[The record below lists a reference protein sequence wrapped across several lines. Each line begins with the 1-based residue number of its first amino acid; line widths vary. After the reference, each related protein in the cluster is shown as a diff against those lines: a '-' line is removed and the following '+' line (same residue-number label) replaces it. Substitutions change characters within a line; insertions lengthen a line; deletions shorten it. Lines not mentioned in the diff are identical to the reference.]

1 LEKVRPVQRKAV
13 LNGLKNLLK
22 DSLSMALHQIYTK
35 RKSFTLPVSLHP
47 LATHDFGIFW
57 VGAFLSSIGFWVQ
70 TVGQGWQVLQLT
82 NSALLLGFV
91 GFAATLP
98 NVVLSLFGGVVADRF
113 NRRHLLILTQAI
125 YMCTSALLGVFTSL
139 HIIAVWQII
148 LMALINGTFST
159 IGWPAWQAFIGELVE
174 PHELKQGIAL
184 NSTQFNLSRVVGPA
198 IGGFSI
204 AMVGIAGNYYLNSLS
219 YLAVIIPLL
228 FIRPKHIHE
237 LKAKQQSI
245 WRDLGVGLSYTRK
258 LPLLQL
264 VLLLQFLIGFLVFPY
279 TTLLPIFARDIFHSG
294 ATGLGILNAAAGAGA
309 LLGAV
314 LVVLFSQRME
324 RSQRILITLCVV
336 GGITCLA
343 FALSH
348 NLQVAM
354 LLLILLGSCTVAST
368 TVTNTTVQI
377 TTPEDMRGRVLSI
390 WVLVNFGL
398 APFGTL
404 VAGWVAQSTGAPLTL
419 AIGGTLCAGVTALVA
434 LLQRRHTILV
444 AKA

>member
-1 LEKVRPVQRKAV
+1 
-13 LNGLKNLLK
+13 
-22 DSLSMALHQIYTK
+22 MALHQIYTK
-35 RKSFTLPVSLHP
+35 HKSLTLPASLHP
-47 LATHDFGIFW
+47 LATRDFGIFW

-113 NRRHLLILTQAI
+113 NRRHLLLLTQTV
-125 YMCTSALLGVFTSL
+125 YMCTSALLGVLTSL

-159 IGWPAWQAFIGELVE
+159 IGWPAWQTFIGELVE

-184 NSTQFNLSRVVGPA
+184 NSTQFNLSRVIGPA

-228 FIRPKHIHE
+228 FIRPQHMHV
-237 LKAKQQSI
+237 LKMKQQSM

-258 LPLLQL
+258 LPILQL

-324 RSQRILITLCVV
+324 RSLRILISLCAV
-336 GGITCLA
+336 GGVTCLA

-348 NLQVAM
+348 NLQVAL

-377 TTPEDMRGRVLSI
+377 TTPEEMRGRVLSI

-404 VAGWVAQSTGAPLTL
+404 VAGWVAQSVGAPLTL
-419 AIGGTLCAGVTALVA
+419 AIGGTLCASVTGLVA
-434 LLQRRHTILV
+434 LLQRRHAVMI